1 MQKQE
6 KRILEL
12 MNLLAK
18 DSDKITHA
26 KEIEH
31 IENVVKILTNSL
43 KQQKQDSHLKELEL
57 QKKEQQ
63 LEETEFIAKKLKK
76 DNEFLMQKIE
86 QMELESHS
94 LIQKE
99 PEDFKDKDFDLDE
112 QFGEAQSQQRQIEDL
127 HEELRLLKQNNTMLL
142 NSQSYDKQEIL
153 QQIEQLTEQ
162 LEDKERALQKSQEKQ
177 AMTERQLNTL
187 KNEYD

>member
-76 DNEFLMQKIE
+76 DTIYQ
-86 QMELESHS
+86 
-94 LIQKE
+94 
-99 PEDFKDKDFDLDE
+99 
-112 QFGEAQSQQRQIEDL
+112 
-127 HEELRLLKQNNTMLL
+127 
-142 NSQSYDKQEIL
+142 
-153 QQIEQLTEQ
+153 
-162 LEDKERALQKSQEKQ
+162 
-177 AMTERQLNTL
+177 
-187 KNEYD
+187 